1 MMSTQRLHSLDFF
14 RGVSV
19 LFLIPLHCM
28 MMYASA
34 ETWNDSNL
42 GFIMK
47 WIERGSPSFMVAM
60 GISFVFSKRQSFK
73 ALLIRGFKIVG
84 IGYLLNTFKFII
96 PMLLGF
102 FPENLIVAHGLNPEH
117 LIDNSIHFLLLGDIL
132 QLAGVS
138 LIIMS
143 FCVPIFKNK
152 YVILAVALSIVL
164 STRAV
169 SGIRLG
175 IGGVDYVL
183 DLLWGNQY
191 NVYFPVFPWMGF
203 ILLGRFVGELYKE
216 NKTNIPF
223 FFQKV
228 LLLSAT
234 TIVIG
239 ASLCYYN
246 YDYHFGDYYHLGPG
260 GMLLLLGV
268 NTSFIYFSHFI
279 SKIILNTSLFQFLV
293 YASKN
298 VTIIYFLQWVVID
311 WGMGLFGFATM
322 NQQGVLMIIPIYS
335 FLVFAILTVFDK
347 VFRNKSSLTE
357 SLATQ

>member
-1 MMSTQRLHSLDFF
+1 
-14 RGVSV
+14 
-19 LFLIPLHCM
+19 M
-28 MMYASA
+28 MMYATA
-34 ETWNDSNL
+34 DTWNETNL
-42 GFIMK
+42 GFIIK
-47 WIERGSPSFMVAM
+47 WVERGSPSFMVVM

-73 ALLIRGFKIVG
+73 ALLVRGFKILV

-102 FPENLIVAHGLNPEH
+102 FPNKLIVAHGLNPEH
-117 LIDNSIHFLLLGDIL
+117 LVDNSIHFFLLGDIL

-143 FCVPIFKNK
+143 LCVPIFKNK
-152 YVILAVALSIVL
+152 YMILGVAMSVILSSRAL
-164 STRAV
+164 

-175 IGGVDYVL
+175 IDGFDYML

-203 ILLGRFVGELYKE
+203 ILMGRFVGELYIE
-216 NKTNIPF
+216 NKTNIKG

-228 LLLSAT
+228 IILSGI
-234 TIVIG
+234 TISIG
-239 ASLCYYN
+239 ALLCYLD

-268 NTSFIYFSHFI
+268 NTSFIYISHLIFKAI
-279 SKIILNTSLFQFLV
+279 KNTQFFPFLV

-298 VTIIYFLQWVVID
+298 VTLIYFLQWVVID

-335 FLVFAILTVFDK
+335 FFVFALLIVIDK
-347 VFRNKSSLTE
+347 AKKSKPSLTGRFA
-357 SLATQ
+357 SH

>member
-1 MMSTQRLHSLDFF
+1 MSSQRLHSLDFF

-34 ETWNDSNL
+34 ETWSDSNL

-73 ALLIRGFKIVG
+73 ALLIRGFKILG

-102 FPENLIVAHGLNPEH
+102 FPKNLIVAHGLNPEH
-117 LIDNSIHFLLLGDIL
+117 LVDNSIHFFLLGDIL

-143 FCVPIFKNK
+143 LCVPIFKNK
-152 YVILAVALSIVL
+152 YVILAAALGIILFS
-164 STRAV
+164 RAV

-175 IGGVDYVL
+175 IDGVDYVL

-191 NVYFPVFPWMGF
+191 NVYFPIFPWMGF
-203 ILLGRFVGELYKE
+203 ILLGRFVGELYKDD
-216 NKTNIPF
+216 KSNIPAF
-223 FFQKV
+223 YKKV
-228 LLLSAT
+228 VILSIST
-234 TIVIG
+234 MVIG
-239 ASLCYYN
+239 ASLCYFDYE
-246 YDYHFGDYYHLGPG
+246 YHFGDYYHLGPG

-268 NTSFIYFSHFI
+268 NTSFIYISHLI
-279 SKIILNTSLFQFLV
+279 SKAILKTNFFQFLV

-298 VTIIYFLQWVVID
+298 VTLIYFLQWVVID

-322 NQQGVLMIIPIYS
+322 NQQGVLMIIPMYS
-335 FLVFAILTVFDK
+335 FFVFALLTAIHK
-347 VFRNKSSLTE
+347 VIKTKSTLTE
-357 SLATQ
+357 SVVPQ